1 MSKNDQ
7 SLSNKLRHAALD
19 ARNAK
24 RFWGHGP
31 SCYHDTILLAAA
43 DNIDELNATILHLAM
58 EFAKAVHEPNYNYT
72 REEWKTKALDAEARL
87 NRVKTEF
94 CKIVG
99 KDCSDA

>member
-1 MSKNDQ
+1 MRNKT
-7 SLSNKLRHAALD
+7 LSERLRHEMQES
-19 ARNAK
+19 RGYFRE
-24 RFWGHGP
+24 RF
-31 SCYHDTILLAAA
+31 SCCHYRIFEEAA